1 MNKRTVLASLNK
13 IANELDNNGLY
24 AEASAITKVMKKL
37 AMDMPN
43 KYQNDSLALGDYMP
57 PDFTDEND
65 DDWRFEQDLFNKQIE
80 GLREIFMPYGDED
93 DVVGDRMRD
102 YNVDP
107 EQPTEKSL
115 RNLFRD
121 LDDII
126 DDPRSN
132 VYHEQKVNVDGKMV
146 NYKQLKNMI
155 LNQGS

>member
-24 AEASAITKVMKKL
+24 SEASAITNVMKKL
-37 AMDMPN
+37 AMDMP
-43 KYQNDSLALGDYMP
+43 KYQNDPLALGDYMP

>member
-1 MNKRTVLASLNK
+1 MNKRQIIASLNK
-13 IANELDNNGLY
+13 IANELDTAKLY
-24 AEASAITKVMKKL
+24 NEANIVTKVMSRI
-37 AMDMPN
+37 AMDDLDKFRGNENFDEMFGPMDDD
-43 KYQNDSLALGDYMP
+43 DS
-57 PDFTDEND
+57 
-65 DDWRFEQDLFNKQIE
+65 DWRFEQDLFNKQIE
-80 GLREIFMPYGDED
+80 GLREIFMPYGDEN

-107 EQPTEKSL
+107 EQPSERSL

-132 VYHEQKVNVDGKMV
+132 IFHEQKVNVDGRMV

>member
-24 AEASAITKVMKKL
+24 SEASAITKVMKKL
-37 AMDMPN
+37 AMDMP
-43 KYQNDSLALGDYMP
+43 KYQNDDFAKQDYML
-57 PDFTDEND
+57 TDEND
-65 DDWRFEQDLFNKQIE
+65 DDFRFEPEKFNKMVA
-80 GLREIFMPYGDED
+80 GLKDIFSPYGDED

-107 EQPTEKSL
+107 EQPTERSL

-126 DDPRSN
+126 EDPRSN
-132 VYHEQKVNVDGKMV
+132 VFHEQKVNVDGKMV

-155 LNQGS
+155 LSATR

>member
-1 MNKRTVLASLNK
+1 MNKRQIIASLNK
-13 IANELDNNGLY
+13 IANELDTAKLY
-24 AEASAITKVMKKL
+24 NEANIVTKVMSRI
-37 AMDMPN
+37 AMDDLDKFRGNENFDEMFGPMDDD
-43 KYQNDSLALGDYMP
+43 DS
-57 PDFTDEND
+57 
-65 DDWRFEQDLFNKQIE
+65 DWRFEQDLFNKQIE

-107 EQPTEKSL
+107 EQPSEKSL

-132 VYHEQKVNVDGKMV
+132 IFHEQKVNVDGRMV

>member
-37 AMDMPN
+37 AMNMP
-43 KYQNDSLALGDYMP
+43 KYQNDPEARKDYMP
-57 PDFTDEND
+57 YTDEND
-65 DDWRFEQDLFNKQIE
+65 DEWRFEQDLFNKQIE

-107 EQPTEKSL
+107 EQPTERSL

-132 VYHEQKVNVDGKMV
+132 VFHEQKVNVDGKMV

-155 LNQGS
+155 LNQGN

>member
-24 AEASAITKVMKKL
+24 AEASAITNVMKKL
-37 AMDMPN
+37 AMDMP
-43 KYQNDSLALGDYMP
+43 KYQNDDFAKEDYMI
-57 PDFTDEND
+57 TDEYDD

>member
-37 AMDMPN
+37 AMDMP
-43 KYQNDSLALGDYMP
+43 KYQNDDFAKEDYMI
-57 PDFTDEND
+57 TDEYDD

>member
-24 AEASAITKVMKKL
+24 SEASAITKVMKKL
-37 AMDMPN
+37 AMDMP
-43 KYQNDSLALGDYMP
+43 KYQNDDFAKQDYML
-57 PDFTDEND
+57 TDEND
-65 DDWRFEQDLFNKQIE
+65 DDFRFEPEKFNKMVA
-80 GLREIFMPYGDED
+80 GLKDIFSPYGDED

-107 EQPTEKSL
+107 EQPTERSL

-126 DDPRSN
+126 EDPRSN
-132 VYHEQKVNVDGKMV
+132 VFHEQKVNVDGKMV

-155 LNQGS
+155 MYYGS

>member
-24 AEASAITKVMKKL
+24 SEASAITKLMKKL
-37 AMDMPN
+37 AMDMP
-43 KYQNDSLALGDYMP
+43 KYQNDDLAKKDYI
-57 PDFTDEND
+57 FTDD
-65 DDWRFEQDLFNKQIE
+65 DDDDFRFEPEKFNKMVA
-80 GLREIFMPYGDED
+80 GLKDIFSPYGDED

-107 EQPTEKSL
+107 EQPTERSL

-126 DDPRSN
+126 EDPRSN
-132 VYHEQKVNVDGKMV
+132 VFHEQKVNVDGKMV

-155 LNQGS
+155 MYYGS

>member
-24 AEASAITKVMKKL
+24 SEASAITKVMKKL
-37 AMDMPN
+37 AMDMP
-43 KYQNDSLALGDYMP
+43 KYQNDGFAKQDYMP
-57 PDFTDEND
+57 YTDEKN

-80 GLREIFMPYGDED
+80 GLREIFSPYGDED

-107 EQPTEKSL
+107 EQPTERSL
-115 RNLFRD
+115 RNFFRD

-126 DDPRSN
+126 NDPRSN
-132 VYHEQKVNVDGKMV
+132 ILNEQKVNVDGRMV

-155 LNQGS
+155 LNQVN

>member
-37 AMDMPN
+37 AMDDMP
-43 KYQNDSLALGDYMP
+43 KYQNDPEARKDYMP
-57 PDFTDEND
+57 YTDEND

-132 VYHEQKVNVDGKMV
+132 VYHEQKVNVGGKMV

>member
-24 AEASAITKVMKKL
+24 SEASAITNVMKKL
-37 AMDMPN
+37 AMDMP
-43 KYQNDSLALGDYMP
+43 KYQNDDFAKEDYMI
-57 PDFTDEND
+57 TDEYDD

-107 EQPTEKSL
+107 EQPSEKSL

-126 DDPRSN
+126 NDPRSN
-132 VYHEQKVNVDGKMV
+132 IFHEQKVNVDGRMV

-155 LNQGS
+155 LNQGN

>member
-1 MNKRTVLASLNK
+1 MNKRQIIASLNK
-13 IANELDNNGLY
+13 IANELDNNSLY
-24 AEASAITKVMKKL
+24 SEASVITKVMKKL
-37 AMDMPN
+37 AMDMPKS
-43 KYQNDSLALGDYMP
+43 KYQNDTLALEDYMP
-57 PDFTDEND
+57 YTDEND
-65 DDWRFEQDLFNKQIE
+65 SDWRFEQDLFNKQIE

-107 EQPTEKSL
+107 EQPSEKSL

-126 DDPRSN
+126 NDPRSN
-132 VYHEQKVNVDGKMV
+132 IFHEQKVNVDGRMV

>member
-24 AEASAITKVMKKL
+24 SEASAITKVMKKL
-37 AMDMPN
+37 AMDMP
-43 KYQNDSLALGDYMP
+43 KYQNDDFAKQDYML
-57 PDFTDEND
+57 TDEND
-65 DDWRFEQDLFNKQIE
+65 DDFRFEPEKFNKMVA
-80 GLREIFMPYGDED
+80 GLKDIFSPYGDED

-132 VYHEQKVNVDGKMV
+132 VFHEQKVNVDGKMV

-155 LNQGS
+155 MYYGS

>member
-24 AEASAITKVMKKL
+24 SEASAITKVMKKL
-37 AMDMPN
+37 AMDMP
-43 KYQNDSLALGDYMP
+43 KYQNDDFAKQDYML
-57 PDFTDEND
+57 TDEND

-80 GLREIFMPYGDED
+80 GLREIFSPYGDED

-107 EQPTEKSL
+107 EQPTERSL

-126 DDPRSN
+126 NDPRSN
-132 VYHEQKVNVDGKMV
+132 IFHEQKVNVDGRMV

-155 LNQGS
+155 LNQGN

>member
-24 AEASAITKVMKKL
+24 SEASAITKVMKKL
-37 AMDMPN
+37 AMDMP
-43 KYQNDSLALGDYMP
+43 KYQNDPLALGDYMP
-57 PDFTDEND
+57 PDVTDKYD

-80 GLREIFMPYGDED
+80 GLREIFMPYGDEA

-107 EQPTEKSL
+107 EQPTERSL

-132 VYHEQKVNVDGKMV
+132 IFHEQKVNVDGRMV

>member
-1 MNKRTVLASLNK
+1 MNKRQIIASLNK
-13 IANELDNNGLY
+13 IANELDTAKLY
-24 AEASAITKVMKKL
+24 NEANIVTKVMSRI
-37 AMDMPN
+37 AMDDMP
-43 KYQNDSLALGDYMP
+43 KYQNDNFALEDYMP
-57 PDFTDEND
+57 YSDEND

-107 EQPTEKSL
+107 EQPSERSL

-132 VYHEQKVNVDGKMV
+132 IFHEQKVNVDGRMV

>member
-37 AMDMPN
+37 AMNMH
-43 KYQNDSLALGDYMP
+43 KYQNDPEARKDYMP
-57 PDFTDEND
+57 YTDEND
-65 DDWRFEQDLFNKQIE
+65 DEWRFEQDLFNKQIE

-107 EQPTEKSL
+107 EQPTERSL

-132 VYHEQKVNVDGKMV
+132 IFHEQKVNVDGKMV

-155 LNQGS
+155 LNQGN

>member
-24 AEASAITKVMKKL
+24 SEASAITKVMKKL
-37 AMDMPN
+37 AMDMP
-43 KYQNDSLALGDYMP
+43 KYQNDDFAKQDYML
-57 PDFTDEND
+57 TDEND
-65 DDWRFEQDLFNKQIE
+65 DDFRFEPEKFNKMVA
-80 GLREIFMPYGDED
+80 GLKDIFSPYGDED

-107 EQPTEKSL
+107 EQPTERSL

-126 DDPRSN
+126 EDPRSN
-132 VYHEQKVNVDGKMV
+132 VFHEQKVNVDGKMV

>member
-24 AEASAITKVMKKL
+24 SEASAITKVMKKL
-37 AMDMPN
+37 AMDMP
-43 KYQNDSLALGDYMP
+43 KYQNDGFAEQDYML
-57 PDFTDEND
+57 TDEND

-126 DDPRSN
+126 NDPRSN
-132 VYHEQKVNVDGKMV
+132 IFHEQKVNVDGRMV

-155 LNQGS
+155 LNQGN

>member
-24 AEASAITKVMKKL
+24 SEASAITKLMKKL
-37 AMDMPN
+37 AMDMP
-43 KYQNDSLALGDYMP
+43 KYQNDPEARKDYI
-57 PDFTDEND
+57 FTDD
-65 DDWRFEQDLFNKQIE
+65 DDDDFRFEPEKFNKMVA
-80 GLREIFMPYGDED
+80 GLKDIFSPYGDED

-107 EQPTEKSL
+107 EQPTERSL

-126 DDPRSN
+126 EDPRSN
-132 VYHEQKVNVDGKMV
+132 VFHEQKVNVDGKMV

-155 LNQGS
+155 MYYGS

>member
-24 AEASAITKVMKKL
+24 SEASAITKVMKKL
-37 AMDMPN
+37 AMDMP
-43 KYQNDSLALGDYMP
+43 KYQNDDFAKQDYML
-57 PDFTDEND
+57 TDEND
-65 DDWRFEQDLFNKQIE
+65 DDFRFEPEKFNKMVA
-80 GLREIFMPYGDED
+80 GLKDIFSPYGDED

-126 DDPRSN
+126 NDPRSN
-132 VYHEQKVNVDGKMV
+132 IFHEQKVNVDGRMV

-155 LNQGS
+155 LNQGN

>member
-24 AEASAITKVMKKL
+24 SEASAITKVMKKL
-37 AMDMPN
+37 AMDMP
-43 KYQNDSLALGDYMP
+43 KYQNDGFAEQDYML
-57 PDFTDEND
+57 TDEND

-107 EQPTEKSL
+107 EQPTERSL

-126 DDPRSN
+126 EDPRSN
-132 VYHEQKVNVDGKMV
+132 VFHEQKVNVDGKMV

-155 LNQGS
+155 MYYGS